1 MEKWRKAT
9 YSKAFIILVFTLIVL
24 LLAGLVYSE
33 EFTESDKANSKP
45 KFNVYKVSGSPAI
58 LVDNSSARDPTWKEL
73 MQFLEEDDTDRI
85 LYQLDSFNCIDFA
98 ERLHNN
104 AESKGFRAA
113 YVSVSFHDRQNG
125 HAINAFETIDKGLV
139 FIDCTGAENPLG
151 ELDSNDKVAYI
162 VPDKEYGTV
171 SIYYTD
177 TPDYE
182 FYELR
187 KGKRLKGFF
196 KSIGTVRGTRI
207 FWEM

>member
-1 MEKWRKAT
+1 MKRWLKTT
-9 YSKAFIILVFTLIVL
+9 YTKAFCILLFTLTVI

-33 EFTESDKANSKP
+33 EFSESEQAKNKP
-45 KFNVYKVSGSPAI
+45 KLNAYKVSGSPVI
-58 LVDNSSARDPTWKEL
+58 LVDNPSARDPTWEEL
-73 MQFLEEDDTDRI
+73 IEFLKEDDTDRI

-104 AESKGFRAA
+104 AERRGFRAA

-125 HAINAFETIDKGLV
+125 HAINAFETVDKGFV

-162 VPDKEYGTV
+162 LPDREYGSV

-177 TPDYE
+177 TPEYE

-187 KGKRLKGFF
+187 KDKRLKGFF
-196 KSIGTVRGTRI
+196 KSIGTVKGTRI

>member
-1 MEKWRKAT
+1 MKRWLKTT
-9 YSKAFIILVFTLIVL
+9 YTKAFCILLFTLIVV

-33 EFTESDKANSKP
+33 EFSESEQAKTKP
-45 KFNVYKVSGSPAI
+45 KLNAYKVSGSPVI
-58 LVDNSSARDPTWKEL
+58 LVDNPSARNPTWEEL
-73 MQFLEEDDTDRI
+73 MEFLKEDDTDRI

-104 AESKGFRAA
+104 AEHRGFRAA

-125 HAINAFETIDKGLV
+125 HAINAFETADKGLV

-151 ELDSNDKVAYI
+151 ELDSNDKVAY
-162 VPDKEYGTV
+162 VLPDREYGSV

-177 TPDYE
+177 TPEYE

-187 KGKRLKGFF
+187 KDKRLKGFF
-196 KSIGTVRGTRI
+196 KSIGTVKGTRI

>member
-1 MEKWRKAT
+1 MKRWLKTT
-9 YSKAFIILVFTLIVL
+9 YTKAFCILLFTLVVV

-33 EFTESDKANSKP
+33 EFSESEQAKNKP
-45 KFNVYKVSGSPAI
+45 KLNAYKVSGSPVI
-58 LVDNSSARDPTWKEL
+58 LVDNPSARNPTWEEL
-73 MQFLEEDDTDRI
+73 MEFLKEDDTDRI

-104 AESKGFRAA
+104 AEHRGFRAA

-125 HAINAFETIDKGLV
+125 HAINAFETADKGLV

-151 ELDSNDKVAYI
+151 ELDGNDKVAYI
-162 VPDKEYGTV
+162 LPDREYGSV

-177 TPDYE
+177 TPEYE

-187 KGKRLKGFF
+187 KDKRLKGFF
-196 KSIGTVRGTRI
+196 KSIGTVKGTRI

>member
-1 MEKWRKAT
+1 LEKWLKIT
-9 YSKAFIILVFTLIVL
+9 YTKVFCIFSFTVIVL
-24 LLAGLVYSE
+24 LLAGLVYSA
-33 EFTESDKANSKP
+33 EFSEKNPSDTKP
-45 KFNVYKVSGSPAI
+45 KFSAYKVSGSPVI
-58 LVDNSSARDPTWKEL
+58 LVDDPTARDPTWEEL
-73 MQFLEEDDTDRI
+73 MHFLEEDDTDRI

-104 AESKGFRAA
+104 AENRGIRAA
-113 YVSVSFHDRQNG
+113 YVSVSFQDRQNG
-125 HAINAFETIDKGLV
+125 HAINAFETVDKGLV

-162 VPDKEYGTV
+162 VPDREYGSV

-182 FYELR
+182 FYEMR

-196 KSIGTVRGTRI
+196 KSIGTVKDTRI
-207 FWEM
+207 FWGM

>member
-1 MEKWRKAT
+1 M
-9 YSKAFIILVFTLIVL
+9 IVL
-24 LLAGLVYSE
+24 LLAGLVYSA
-33 EFTESDKANSKP
+33 EFSEKNPSGTKP
-45 KFNVYKVSGSPAI
+45 KFSAYKVSGSPVI
-58 LVDNSSARDPTWKEL
+58 LVDDPTARDPTWEEL
-73 MQFLEEDDTDRI
+73 MHFLEEDDTDRI
-85 LYQLDSFNCIDFA
+85 LYQLGSFNCIDFA

-104 AESKGFRAA
+104 AESRGIRAA

-125 HAINAFETIDKGLV
+125 HAINAFETADKGMV

-151 ELDSNDKVAYI
+151 ELDSNDKIAYI
-162 VPDKEYGTV
+162 VPDREYGSV

-182 FYELR
+182 FYEMR

-196 KSIGTVRGTRI
+196 KSIGTVKGTRI

>member
-1 MEKWRKAT
+1 
-9 YSKAFIILVFTLIVL
+9 VIVL
-24 LLAGLVYSE
+24 LCAGLVYSA
-33 EFTESDKANSKP
+33 EFRENDTSNIKS
-45 KFNVYKVSGSPAI
+45 KFNVYKISGSPAI
-58 LVDNSSARDPTWKEL
+58 LIDNPSARDPTWDEL
-73 MQFLEEDDTDRI
+73 MQFLKEDDTDRL

-104 AESKGFRAA
+104 AESMGIRAA

-151 ELDSNDKVAYI
+151 ELDSNDKIAYI
-162 VPDKEYGTV
+162 MPDKEYGSV

-177 TPDYE
+177 APEYE
-182 FYELR
+182 FYEQR
-187 KGKRLKGFF
+187 KDKRLKGFF

>member
-1 MEKWRKAT
+1 M
-9 YSKAFIILVFTLIVL
+9 
-24 LLAGLVYSE
+24 
-33 EFTESDKANSKP
+33 
-45 KFNVYKVSGSPAI
+45 YKISGSPAI
-58 LVDNSSARDPTWKEL
+58 LIDNPSARDPTWDEL
-73 MQFLEEDDTDRI
+73 MQFLKEDDTDRL

-104 AESKGFRAA
+104 AESRGIRAA

-139 FIDCTGAENPLG
+139 FVDCTGAENPLG
-151 ELDSNDKVAYI
+151 ELDSNDKIAYI
-162 VPDKEYGTV
+162 MPDKEYGSV

-177 TPDYE
+177 TPEYE

-187 KGKRLKGFF
+187 KDKRLKGFF

>member
-1 MEKWRKAT
+1 LEKWLKIT
-9 YSKAFIILVFTLIVL
+9 YTKVFCIISFILVVL
-24 LLAGLVYSE
+24 LFAGLVYSA
-33 EFTESDKANSKP
+33 EFSEKQPSHTKP
-45 KFNVYKVSGSPAI
+45 KFSAYKVSGLPVTLIDDHMAC
-58 LVDNSSARDPTWKEL
+58 DPTWEEL
-73 MQFLEEDDTDRI
+73 MQFLKEDDTDRI

-104 AESKGFRAA
+104 AESRGIRAA

-125 HAINAFETIDKGLV
+125 HAINAFETADKGLV

-151 ELDSNDKVAYI
+151 ELDSNDKIAYI
-162 VPDKEYGTV
+162 VPDREYGSV

-187 KGKRLKGFF
+187 KDKRLKGFF
-196 KSIGTVRGTRI
+196 KSIGTVKGIRI